1 MKKKNIRVYNN
12 IYIYIYI
19 GGYFSIYIY
28 NWVGLSLG
36 RVFIK
41 PKPGSGFF

>member
-12 IYIYIYI
+12 IYI

-28 NWVGLSLG
+28 NWIGSSLG

-41 PKPGSGFF
+41 PGPGSGFF